1 MSLRE
6 RQEAQEVLRR
16 RRLGESQ
23 TLSRPS
29 HPAFSLLTPL
39 LAGLLLL
46 PPALR
51 GADLVPEALGDFTRQ
66 SVEVAEPDE
75 RDLFAEI
82 GFEEGQQGVYRTADG
97 RNLKVTAYRFQ
108 DPTGAFAAYQWL
120 RPEGGEFV
128 AFGERA
134 LLLGDTTV
142 IHFGNFVVRMSGDAA
157 FDEHVEAMLSFL
169 PRVVLKAEPPVLKF
183 VPEPSLI
190 PFSGRYI
197 LGPVALQKLASEVPP
212 SVVAFRYGAEGQ
224 FVRYQSNAG
233 EIRMVLFYYPSPQI
247 AHAQI
252 EEFEQLPNVAAK
264 RSGPMIAA
272 VLSPPSAD
280 EAERLLSRVRYV
292 AEVTVTHRTA
302 RRHDDLGVL
311 ILDIFIFCGVLAV
324 LMIVGGGIVAGS
336 RLLARRIVPNSIIA
350 APGDAD
356 VLRLNI
362 DGKD

>member
-1 MSLRE
+1 MSR
-6 RQEAQEVLRR
+6 V
-16 RRLGESQ
+16 SP
-23 TLSRPS
+23 SR
-29 HPAFSLLTPL
+29 FRSLILL
-39 LAGLLLL
+39 LAVLFLL
-46 PPALR
+46 PSVVRAS
-51 GADLVPEALGDFTRQ
+51 DLVPEALGNFIRL
-66 SVEVAEPDE
+66 SVDILEPHEADIFDE
-75 RDLFAEI
+75 F
-82 GFEEGQQGVYRTADG
+82 GFEEGQQGAYRTADG
-97 RNLKVTAYRFQ
+97 RDLKVTAYRFQ
-108 DPTGAFAAYQWL
+108 DPTGALAAYQWL
-120 RPEGGEFV
+120 RPEGGELV
-128 AFGERA
+128 AYGERA

-142 IHFGNFVVRMSGDAA
+142 IHFGNFVVRMSGDEA

-212 SVVAFRYGAEGQ
+212 SVAAFRFGTEGQ

-233 EIRMVLFYYPSPQI
+233 ELRMVLFYYPSPQI

-252 EEFEQLPNVAAK
+252 EEFEQLPNVTAK

-272 VLSPPSAD
+272 VLSPSSAD

-292 AEVTVTHRTA
+292 AEVTVTPRA
-302 RRHDDLGVL
+302 ERRHDNLGVL
-311 ILDIFIFCGVLAV
+311 FLDIFIFCGILVV
-324 LMIVGGGIVAGS
+324 LMLVGGGIVAGS

-362 DGKD
+362 DRRD